1 VQPPVDVDPIAPDIL
16 PAISVVIEGYNESH
30 EQGTLD
36 ETLAALARQT
46 YPLHRVSVV
55 AVGSSDQV
63 AAWQPAFA
71 GGHPFASIRA
81 YAADG
86 AHYYAL
92 KNRGAE
98 GVEDAIIAFTDSDVK
113 PDPGWLAGVAAAL
126 RTADVAIGISR
137 FQGSDAGGLGA
148 ALRQAASAVT
158 YGWIVGRAPG
168 GALIPDGFLAHNVA
182 FRAEAFRAHSYLTEH
197 GRTCG
202 SMLLYSRIKQAG
214 LRIVLQPR
222 QQAAH
227 YFTWSWWLRTFHYR
241 AGYEV
246 FRVRRLD
253 DSYPHRWIAR
263 TGVLE
268 PVVTMIWHTAF
279 DLRQWPGYS
288 RAIGLS
294 PARRLLLWPVL
305 LGLSVAAH
313 AAEMAGMYA
322 TIASP
327 ERMRQWAES
336 S

>member
-1 VQPPVDVDPIAPDIL
+1 MQPPADVDPFAPDIF

-36 ETLAALARQT
+36 DTLAALARQA
-46 YPLHRVSVV
+46 YPLARVHVV
-55 AVGSSDQV
+55 LVGSSAQV
-63 AAWQPAFA
+63 AAWQHACA
-71 GGHPFASIRA
+71 GRHPFASLRA
-81 YAADG
+81 CAADG

-98 GVEDAIIAFTDSDVK
+98 DVEDDIIAFTDSDVK
-113 PDPGWLAGVAAAL
+113 PDPGWLAGIVSAL

-137 FQGSDAGGLGA
+137 FQGSDARGPRA
-148 ALRQAASAVT
+148 ALRQVASAVT
-158 YGWIVGRAPG
+158 YGWIVGRGPD
-168 GALIPDGFLAHNVA
+168 GALAPEGFLAHNVA
-182 FRAEAFRAHSYLTEH
+182 FRTAAFRAHPYLTDH

-202 SMLLYSRIKQAG
+202 SMLLFSRIRRAG
-214 LRIVLQPR
+214 LRVALEPR

-227 YFTWSWWLRTFHYR
+227 YFTWDWWLRTFHYR

-253 DSYPHRWIAR
+253 VSYPHRWIAR

-279 DLRQWPGYS
+279 DLRQWPRYS

-313 AAEMAGMYA
+313 TAEMAGMYA

-327 ERMRQWAES
+327 DGMRRWAES